1 MKTFIIYLLILLSY
15 SSLSVQSFVQA
26 QEKNSKSFF
35 FQKPTPTIPSPP
47 TVDDKPYT
55 KLYAF
60 PTHKKENI
68 SALAGKVAPV
78 LSKLWI
84 TPEKARNIFVALKT
98 VTDVEDVIFIG
109 FFGWVLLPILRLFY
123 SKYFLAREREGDFP
137 PKKPFVDT
145 KLFLIANL
153 IAEAGRIAA
162 MVFSIDCLAIS
173 LETIGF
179 NVQNFSKLTAKAV
192 YMTWIFTRINRFRN
206 YLVSHA
212 FRYNGPDEKRR
223 RRSVTRANTVNK
235 LLDFAIWGTFV
246 AILLDV
252 LNVKAGMFLNSFFA
266 VGGAGTL
273 VLSFASK
280 DMAMQFVS
288 GFALQASDKV
298 YEGEEVQFGNG
309 IKGTVLKVGVLET
322 LVKHN
327 GAHDQLVSFRISTFF
342 LSFTYQKI
350 TIFKHFTGELI
361 TAVPNKEF
369 SNQRLTNLSRLKFSQ
384 FTQTLR
390 FDYDDAD
397 KINDI
402 IDAIRK
408 EIRETCPVVVTD
420 GSRPFRV
427 FWSSYGESALE
438 VLVDVRMAVP
448 PLGDKHLEAKQSI
461 LLAIQ
466 RALNKVGVKLVVLE
480 TPVTTIKK

>member
-1 MKTFIIYLLILLSY
+1 MNRLITNLILILLY
-15 SSLSVQSFVQA
+15 SSSSVHSFVQA
-26 QEKNSKSFF
+26 QEKNSKPF
-35 FQKPTPTIPSPP
+35 FQPSSSVPHPP
-47 TVDDKPYT
+47 TSDHKSRT
-55 KLYAF
+55 NLFAF
-60 PTHKKENI
+60 PSHKKENI

-84 TPEKARNIFVALKT
+84 TPTKARNIYTAIKT
-98 VTDVEDVIFIG
+98 VTDIEDVIFIG
-109 FFGWVLLPILRLFY
+109 IVGWLLLPLFRLFY
-123 SKYFLAREREGDFP
+123 DKIILAREKEGDFP
-137 PKKPFVDT
+137 PKKPFRDT
-145 KLFLIANL
+145 KLFLVANL
-153 IAEAGRIAA
+153 ISEAGRIAGI
-162 MVFSIDCLAIS
+162 VFSIDCLAIA

-179 NVQNFSKLTAKAV
+179 HVHNYSRLSAKAV
-192 YMTWIFTRINRFRN
+192 YMTWAFSRINALRK
-206 YLVSHA
+206 YLVSKA
-212 FRYNGPDEKRR
+212 FRYSGPDEKRR

-235 LLDFAIWGTFV
+235 LLDFAIWGTFI
-246 AILLDV
+246 AGMLDV

-309 IKGTVLKVGVLET
+309 IKGTVLRVGILET
-322 LVKHN
+322 LVKH
-327 GAHDQLVSFRISTFF
+327 S
-342 LSFTYQKI
+342 
-350 TIFKHFTGELI
+350 GEMV

-438 VLVDVRMAVP
+438 VMVDVRMAVP
-448 PLGDKHLEAKQSI
+448 PLGDVHLEARQSV

-480 TPVTTIKK
+480 TPVTTIKKE

>member
-1 MKTFIIYLLILLSY
+1 MRTFIPYLLLLLSY
-15 SSLSVQSFVQA
+15 SSLSVHSFVQA
-26 QEKNSKSFF
+26 QEKNIKSFF
-35 FQKPTPTIPSPP
+35 FQKPTTAIPSPP
-47 TVDDKPYT
+47 TVENKTFT
-55 KLYAF
+55 KLHAF
-60 PTHKKENI
+60 PTHKKDNI

-84 TPEKARNIFVALKT
+84 TPEKARNIFTALKT

-109 FFGWVLLPILRLFY
+109 FFGWILLPLVRLIYVKYIL
-123 SKYFLAREREGDFP
+123 SREQEGEFP
-137 PKKPFVDT
+137 PKKPFLDT
-145 KLFLIANL
+145 KLFLITNL
-153 IAEAGRIAA
+153 ISEAGRMAA
-162 MVFSIDCLAIS
+162 LVFSIDCLAIAF
-173 LETIGF
+173 ETIGF
-179 NVQNFSKLTAKAV
+179 NVQNYSKLTAKAV
-192 YMTWIFTRINRFRN
+192 YMTWIFTRINRLRN
-206 YLVSHA
+206 YLVSKA

-223 RRSVTRANTVNK
+223 RMSVTRANTVNK
-235 LLDFAIWGTFV
+235 LLDFAIWGTFI
-246 AILLDV
+246 AGMLDI

-280 DMAMQFVS
+280 DLAMQFVS

-322 LVKHN
+322 LVKH
-327 GAHDQLVSFRISTFF
+327 S
-342 LSFTYQKI
+342 
-350 TIFKHFTGELI
+350 GELI

-438 VLVDVRMAVP
+438 VLIDVRMAVP
-448 PLGDKHLEAKQSI
+448 PLGDKHLEARQSV